1 MTSPEQVYADKLDDI
16 ADTLIKHL
24 GGLDEWRDDAMA
36 LGDIASHL
44 RALAQPDTTTGKATT
59 MGDPI
64 ETIIDTEA
72 VEVIDQRHTYL
83 FYGALL
89 AEIAGLAAHLADL
102 NSRQVRIT
110 NHGAH
115 LDVLAQI
122 SNAVEGAEELIHS
135 SRLADEAEAASL

>member
-1 MTSPEQVYADKLDDI
+1 MTTPAVVYADKLDDI

-36 LGDIASHL
+36 LGDIASYL
-44 RALAQPDTTTGKATT
+44 RALAQPDTTTRKATT
-59 MGDPI
+59 MGEP
-64 ETIIDTEA
+64 IIDTEA

>member
-1 MTSPEQVYADKLDDI
+1 MTSPEHAYADKLDDI
-16 ADTLIKHL
+16 ADTLILHL
-24 GGLDEWRDDAMA
+24 GGLDEWRDDALA

-59 MGDPI
+59 MGEP
-64 ETIIDTEA
+64 IIDTEA
-72 VEVIDQRHTYL
+72 VEVVDQRHTYL

-110 NHGAH
+110 SHGAH
-115 LDVLAQI
+115 LDVLGQI
-122 SNAVEGAEELIHS
+122 VKAVAGAEALIHS
-135 SRLADEAEAASL
+135 SRLTDEAEAVSL

>member
-1 MTSPEQVYADKLDDI
+1 MTTPEAEYADKLDDI

-44 RALAQPDTTTGKATT
+44 RALAQPDTSTRKATT
-59 MGDPI
+59 MGEPI
-64 ETIIDTEA
+64 ESIIDTEA
-72 VEVIDQRHTYL
+72 VVVDQRHTYL

-110 NHGAH
+110 SHAAH

-122 SNAVEGAEELIHS
+122 SNSVEGAEALIQD
-135 SRLADEAEAASL
+135 SRSADEAEAASL